1 MKSIIDIFFK
11 RIFPNDIP
19 RACLPLVV
27 ANPKTKKSFSTYGII
42 DTGADE
48 CAFPLDIAKELGL
61 KLKEGTPKI
70 INTGN
75 GRSTAYSHKVSIDIQ
90 GCRLNNVVIDFLP
103 NLHIPLI
110 GVKSFLSKFILTINY
125 PQKKFSLKVPKA

>member
-1 MKSIIDIFFK
+1 MKSIIDISFK

-27 ANPKTKKSFSTYGII
+27 ANPKTKKSLNTYGII

-48 CAFPLDIAKELGL
+48 CAFPPDIAKELRL
-61 KLKEGTPKI
+61 KLKEGAPKV

-75 GRSTAYSHKVSIDIQ
+75 GRSMAYSHKVSIDIQ
-90 GCRLNNVVIDFLP
+90 GCRLNNVIIDFLP

-110 GVKSFLSKFILTINY
+110 GVKSFLSKFILIVDY
-125 PQKKFSLKVPKA
+125 PKKKFSLKAPKA

>member
-1 MKSIIDIFFK
+1 MKSIIDSPFK

-19 RACLPLVV
+19 RAYLPLIV
-27 ANPKTKKSFSTYGII
+27 ANSKTKKSFSTYGII

-48 CAFPLDIAKELGL
+48 CAFPPDIAKELGL
-61 KLKEGTPKI
+61 NLKEGKLKV

-75 GRSTAYSHKVSIDIQ
+75 GRFVAYSHKVSIDIQ
-90 GCRLNNVVIDFLP
+90 GFRLNNVVIDFLP

-125 PQKKFSLKVPKA
+125 PQKKFSLKFPKT